1 MVQNT
6 RKKKEQQTIEKRP
19 SPPRLVAR
27 SRSDGRAR
35 DDGKA
40 SGGSVRSG
48 GSGGRAGGRAP
59 APAASTGASCTW
71 EACPF
76 STEGGTRRV
85 QLVRE
90 EGRDVSC

>member
-48 GSGGRAGGRAP
+48 GSGGRAGGRPPPPPFPPVLTGQASSLPSYLLDKPRPSPVRIP
-59 APAASTGASCTW
+59 APAASA
-71 EACPF
+71 
-76 STEGGTRRV
+76 
-85 QLVRE
+85 
-90 EGRDVSC
+90 